1 MDMQG
6 KVALVTGGARRIGRA
21 ITLMLAQAGAH
32 VAVNYHSS
40 ADAAAHTV
48 DDARACGVDAA
59 AYQCDIRDAAAV
71 TAMAAAVTARF
82 GPPDI
87 LVNSAGL
94 FQVTR
99 LPTEDVTAWTRVVD
113 TSIHGTFFVTNAFAP
128 GMLAKGAGVI
138 VNVLD
143 TSIDAPWRHFSAHAA
158 GKAGMEAL
166 TRQFALEF
174 APAVRVNAVVLG
186 MVLPPAGH
194 TQAKLDRA
202 AARTLLGRIGTPADA
217 TQAVRYLIE
226 ADYVTGECLRVDGGE
241 RYGPRPI

>member
-1 MDMQG
+1 M
-6 KVALVTGGARRIGRA
+6 
-21 ITLMLAQAGAH
+21 
-32 VAVNYHSS
+32 
-40 ADAAAHTV
+40 

-59 AYQCDIRDAAAV
+59 KYQCDIRDAEAV
-71 TAMAAAVTARF
+71 TAMAAAVTAAWPAGHSGQQC
-82 GPPDI
+82 GP
-87 LVNSAGL
+87 
-94 FQVTR
+94 
-99 LPTEDVTAWTRVVD
+99 LP
-113 TSIHGTFFVTNAFAP
+113 G
-128 GMLAKGAGVI
+128 
-138 VNVLD
+138 
-143 TSIDAPWRHFSAHAA
+143 DAPAHRGCGHLDAWSTRRSTARSSSPTCLRPACSPAERASSSMCWTPASTLWRHFSAHAA

-202 AARTLLGRIGTPADA
+202 AARTLLGRIGTPDDA

>member
-6 KVALVTGGARRIGRA
+6 KVALVTGGAHRIGRA
-21 ITLMLAQAGAH
+21 VTLMLAQAGAH
-32 VAVNYHSS
+32 VAVNYHNSV
-40 ADAAAHTV
+40 DAAAATV
-48 DDARACGVDAA
+48 ADARAYGVDAA
-59 AYQCDIRDAAAV
+59 AYQCDIGDNAAV

-82 GPPDI
+82 GPVDI

-99 LPTEDVTAWTRVVD
+99 VPTEDVATWTRVVD
-113 TSIHGTFFVTNAFAP
+113 TSIHGTFFVTNAVAP
-128 GMLAKGAGVI
+128 GMLAKGSGVI

-186 MVLPPAGH
+186 MVLPPASH
-194 TQAKLDRA
+194 TQAKIDRA
-202 AARTLLGRIGTPADA
+202 AAHTLLGRIGTPDDA

-226 ADYVTGECLRVDGGE
+226 ADYVTGACLRVDGGE
-241 RYGPRPI
+241 RYVSAT

>member
-1 MDMQG
+1 MDLG
-6 KVALVTGGARRIGRA
+6 IAGRKAIVCASSRGLGRGCAEALAEAGCDVVINGR
-21 ITLMLAQAGAH
+21 
-32 VAVNYHSS
+32 
-40 ADAAAHTV
+40 D
-48 DDARACGVDAA
+48 
-59 AYQCDIRDAAAV
+59 
-71 TAMAAAVTARF
+71 MAALDDVANTLAKRF
-82 GPPDI
+82 GATVTIVAGDVSQPEVQAALFAACPAPDI

-99 LPTEDVTAWTRVVD
+99 LPTEDVATWTRVVD

-128 GMLAKGAGVI
+128 SMLAKGAGVI